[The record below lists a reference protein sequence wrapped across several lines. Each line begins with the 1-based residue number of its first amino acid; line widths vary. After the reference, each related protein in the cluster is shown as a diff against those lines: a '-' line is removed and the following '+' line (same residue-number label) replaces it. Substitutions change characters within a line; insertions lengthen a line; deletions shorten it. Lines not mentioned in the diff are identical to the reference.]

1 MIDLCVCPPIYTHPP
16 NMRSVTVSHETRPP
30 HTANARQQ
38 PHSLGLA
45 DGDAL
50 VEALLVVEVLEG
62 VEDGALLL
70 ACVAVWTAEKKLPRA
85 DYCMYVGNNAPRSF
99 YR

>member
-1 MIDLCVCPPIYTHPP
+1 MCERAPKLARMKSQRTVVLVVPPKITISTLITCTA
-16 NMRSVTVSHETRPP
+16 RS
-30 HTANARQQ
+30 HTL
-38 PHSLGLA
+38 SLA

-50 VEALLVVEVLEG
+50 VEARLVVEVRGRL
-62 VEDGALLL
+62 EDGALLL